1 MIAEETYWQ
10 QLRPFQDGLSIS
22 DQESRKEKY
31 LIHYNKD
38 NNNANGN
45 NDDDDDKSFRKLQDL
60 DSTKQRFKQL
70 LSISGL
76 FRHFIE
82 SKAKKDPNIKKIL
95 DELDSSL
102 NNKDS
107 KNNNR
112 RNINRR
118 KSEKEEDAELLKD
131 EENDGFLQDGYNGT
145 GNESNQMEFQFRDSP
160 LYINGKLRP

>member
-1 MIAEETYWQ
+1 MAADETYWK
-10 QLRPFQDGLSIS
+10 QLKPFQEGLLIS

-38 NNNANGN
+38 NNNANGNNN

-82 SKAKKDPNIKKIL
+82 SKAKKDPTVKKIL
-95 DELDSSL
+95 DELHSSI

-112 RNINRR
+112 RNGNRR

-131 EENDGFLQDGYNGT
+131 EENDGFYKMDIMGT
-145 GNESNQMEFQFRDSP
+145 VMNLIKWNFNLEI
-160 LYINGKLRP
+160 LHYILMVN